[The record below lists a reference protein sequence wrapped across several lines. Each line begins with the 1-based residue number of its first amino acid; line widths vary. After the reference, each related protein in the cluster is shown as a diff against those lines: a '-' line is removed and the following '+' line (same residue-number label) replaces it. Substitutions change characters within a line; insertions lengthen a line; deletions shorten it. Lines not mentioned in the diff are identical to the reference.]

1 MLQQGTL
8 KTFKA
13 NGELFFR
20 FEDTNKTMGS
30 RIHQEV
36 VD

>member
-13 NGELFFR
+13 NGELYFR
-20 FEDTNKTMGS
+20 FDDATKTFGNP
-30 RIHQEV
+30 I
-36 VD
+36 